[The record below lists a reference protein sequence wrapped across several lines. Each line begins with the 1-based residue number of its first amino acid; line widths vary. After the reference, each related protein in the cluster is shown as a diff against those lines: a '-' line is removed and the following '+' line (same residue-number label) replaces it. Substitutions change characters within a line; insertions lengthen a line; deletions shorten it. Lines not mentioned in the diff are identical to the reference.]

1 MIETFKIIRFRQ
13 ATLAQI
19 DEANEI
25 IGEYR
30 TLGFILTLRQL
41 FYQFVS
47 RAALAKTLAFEY
59 KRLGRTVTDARR
71 AGRIDW
77 GAIED
82 RTRNVRRLPTW
93 DDPSKI
99 INACASQYRESLWS
113 RQPYRPEVWIEKDA
127 LIGVIEGVSNEF
139 RAPYFSCRGNVS
151 ESEMYAAGKRF
162 ADHLEQGQ
170 VPVVLHLSDHD
181 PNGLDMTR
189 DIRERLA
196 LFARQEIEVRRL
208 ALNLDQT
215 AALPP
220 NFAKEKDSRY
230 AAYVRQFGRNCWEL
244 DALSPDVISG
254 LVRDALE
261 GLIEADAWAEAMASE
276 EENRAVLIKASDNWS
291 LVESVLRTAP

>member
-19 DEANEI
+19 DKANEI

-47 RAALAKTLAFEY
+47 RAALANTLAEY

-77 GAIED
+77 DAIED

-93 DDPSKI
+93 DDPAEIVS
-99 INACASQYRESLWS
+99 ACASQYRESLWS

-162 ADHLEQGQ
+162 AGIWSK
-170 VPVVLHLSDHD
+170 VKFRS
-181 PNGLDMTR
+181 
-189 DIRERLA
+189 
-196 LFARQEIEVRRL
+196 
-208 ALNLDQT
+208 
-215 AALPP
+215 
-220 NFAKEKDSRY
+220 S
-230 AAYVRQFGRNCWEL
+230 C
-244 DALSPDVISG
+244 IS
-254 LVRDALE
+254 ATM
-261 GLIEADAWAEAMASE
+261 I
-276 EENRAVLIKASDNWS
+276 
-291 LVESVLRTAP
+291 RTAST

>member
-47 RAALAKTLAFEY
+47 RAALANTLAEY

>member
-25 IGEYR
+25 IGAYR

-47 RAALAKTLAFEY
+47 RAALANTHAEY

-71 AGRIDW
+71 AGGIDW

-93 DDPSKI
+93 NDPSEI
-99 INACASQYRESLWS
+99 INACVSQYRESLWS
-113 RQPYRPEVWIEKDA
+113 RQPYRPEVRIEKDA

-162 ADHLEQGQ
+162 ADYLEQGQ
-170 VPVVLHLSDHD
+170 VPVVLHLGDHD

-215 AALPP
+215 AELPP

-230 AAYVRQFGRNCWEL
+230 AAYVRQFGRDCWEL

-254 LVRDALE
+254 LVRDALD
-261 GLIEADAWAEAMASE
+261 GLIDAQAWAEAMASE